1 MGTCFKCNKSCV
13 YVDVT
18 KDRNIKDLF
27 GGPCDL
33 CRNIV
38 CRECSKV
45 TSSDIRALM
54 TQSRI
59 ILYFCEGCLSSIKQI
74 GNMKNPKEIQQ
85 KICDLEQDLR
95 DTKQDVQQLRS
106 ELKSTVDSV
115 PKSYA
120 QALSSTTT
128 TLKKEIDDIKGSAEF
143 ISQCYEDQRK
153 ELIRATDTL
162 KKYDKE
168 NNDLKQNIKKL
179 EVKVSLSE
187 QKEKENKII
196 ISGLKQERGANL
208 PEVVKTVFKRMS
220 MESLQIKQ
228 CYKLSERENSPISV
242 ELCSKQDKSA
252 LFKRRKEIG
261 KITADSCGLQGGII
275 YFNEDLTME
284 NQRLFKLARDARK
297 QKTVEVAYTYNGSV
311 YVKKTP
317 TSPAV
322 KILSEDSLS
331 TAVGC
336 DT

>member
-13 YVDVT
+13 YMDVT

-27 GGPCDL
+27 WGSCDL

-59 ILYFCEGCLSSIKQI
+59 ILYFCEGCLCNIKQI
-74 GNMKNPKEIQQ
+74 SDN
-85 KICDLEQDLR
+85 LR
-95 DTKQDVQQLRS
+95 DMKRDVQQLKP
-106 ELKSTVDSV
+106 ELKSTMDSV

-120 QALSSTTT
+120 QVLSKTTN

-143 ISQCYEDQRK
+143 ISQCYDDQKK
-153 ELIRATDTL
+153 ELIKATDTL

-168 NNDLKQNIKKL
+168 TNALKQNI
-179 EVKVSLSE
+179 
-187 QKEKENKII
+187 II
-196 ISGLKQERGANL
+196 IVDA
-208 PEVVKTVFKRMS
+208 
-220 MESLQIKQ
+220 
-228 CYKLSERENSPISV
+228 RENSSISV
-242 ELCSKQDKSA
+242 ELCSKQDRSA

-275 YFNEDLTME
+275 YFNEDLTIE
-284 NQRLFKLARDARK
+284 NQKLFKLARDARR
-297 QKTVEVAYTYNGSV
+297 QKTVEAAYTYNGSV

-322 KILSEDSLS
+322 KILNEDSLS
-331 TAVGC
+331 SEL